1 MIAYEARES
10 CLPGRGAVPTARGIR
25 VDTKVSTL
33 MNPVSFWDSTAKFAE
48 LRLAKERQR
57 IFPSVS
63 FSTDLQCQIP
73 DCYTGGLISA
83 GCGITVPHD
92 SLASC
97 DRQGLRKINYTKR

>member
-57 IFPSVS
+57 IFSSVS
-63 FSTDLQCQIP
+63 FSTVSQCQIP
-73 DCYTGGLISA
+73 DCYTGGLLSA
-83 GCGITVPHD
+83 ECGITVPHK
-92 SLASC
+92 LLTC
-97 DRQGLRKINYTKR
+97 CVGRHLRS